1 MKSLKKARKVVRQK
15 TITTVICENGIF
27 IKWIKRKLNMEKK
40 PVFIVFDRGC
50 KKIEIF
56 SYENSCLMIKNS
68 KKP

>member
-1 MKSLKKARKVVRQK
+1 
-15 TITTVICENGIF
+15 
-27 IKWIKRKLNMEKK
+27 MEKK

-56 SYENSCLMIKNS
+56 SYENNCLMIKNS